1 MCIRDRGERERQVL
15 TRLGLVGRR
24 VVLGLLDIMVREPGV
39 LEVTHG
45 ARRERTRGDLL
56 QSAGA
61 QRDQLV
67 ACLLYTS
74 AVDRSVPTA
83 PAQHAASLRP
93 DGTVSVTWGQASD
106 PSNDLRYLVLRDGN
120 AVGFSWG
127 TSYVDTNVPV
137 GNHQYAVAA
146 IDETGNIGPSTE
158 PTNFNVTM

>member
-1 MCIRDRGERERQVL
+1 MYKRQ
-15 TRLGLVGRR
+15 TKY
-24 VVLGLLDIMVREPGV
+24 
-39 LEVTHG
+39 
-45 ARRERTRGDLL
+45 
-56 QSAGA
+56 
-61 QRDQLV
+61 
-67 ACLLYTS
+67 CS

-93 DGTVSVTWGQASD
+93 DGTVGVTWGQASD